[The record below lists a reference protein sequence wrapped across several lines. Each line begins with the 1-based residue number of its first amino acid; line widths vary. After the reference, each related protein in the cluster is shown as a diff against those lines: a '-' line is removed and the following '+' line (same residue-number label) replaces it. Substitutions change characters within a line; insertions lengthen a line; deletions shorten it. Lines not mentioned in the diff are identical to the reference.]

1 MKIIKNNITRALLL
15 MFLFVLTSCSNVIQ
29 QIKEKNREDYI
40 LSHPGV
46 YDPIVP
52 DKPDY
57 VTHKF
62 IFLEKYKVAHDWPY
76 GFDICKY
83 ATMTLPKSMRDGT
96 WYGSY
101 RRLGDIFEYKGST
114 LQEVRVDGYPER
126 SFDASYMSMDNHVKT
141 WKKIDE
147 LGVERTY
154 GHDPM
159 CWQPLGS
166 SSHTLVV
173 RLYKR
178 SLDEWRKALKKKLPD
193 GVFAKKRIGNN
204 VWLTQEF
211 GLTPS
216 KQNHVAGTFKTWVLP
231 IGDTGYTY
239 TFQLGASSESL
250 NYPRTHAAMK
260 KIFRHLIE
268 SVKIEELSKEEAAI
282 ASVKVKKLISEIE
295 KYEARRT
302 GTRK

>member
-1 MKIIKNNITRALLL
+1 MKIIKKNLTRALLL
-15 MFLFVLTSCSNVIQ
+15 LFIFLLTSCSNVLQ
-29 QIKEKNREDYI
+29 QINEKNREDYI
-40 LSHPGV
+40 LSRPGV
-46 YDPIVP
+46 YDPVVI

-101 RRLGDIFEYKGST
+101 RRLGDIFEYRGST

-126 SFDASYMSMDNHVKT
+126 SIDASYMSIDNHVKT
-141 WKKIDE
+141 WTKVDE

-154 GHDPM
+154 GYAPM
-159 CWQPLGS
+159 CWQPLGG

-178 SLDEWRKALKKKLPD
+178 SLEEWRKALKKKLPD
-193 GVFAKKRIGNN
+193 GVLAKKRIGNN

-211 GLTPS
+211 ELTPS
-216 KQNHVAGTFKTWVLP
+216 KLNDIAGTFKTWVLP
-231 IGDTGYTY
+231 IGDTSYTY

-250 NYPRTHAAMK
+250 NHPRTHAAMI

-268 SVKIEELSKEEAAI
+268 SVRIESLSKEQAKQAR
-282 ASVKVKKLISEIE
+282 AKVKKLIKEIE
-295 KYEARRT
+295 AYEARSSS
-302 GTRK
+302 KK